1 MTPALPYVNSFSI
14 REQDLCKIKLDHVNS
29 LLKIHGI
36 LLDSS
41 LIPSVICQ
49 SYTTQKVVANTITN
63 YNLNKTSYGE
73 TPFSHK

>member
-1 MTPALPYVNSFSI
+1 MTPALPYVDSFFV

-36 LLDSS
+36 LLYSN
-41 LIPSVICQ
+41 LNPSGICQ
-49 SYTTQKVVANTITN
+49 SYTTWKVVANTITN